1 MSNAAAASPSLP
13 VIMTLAHRELVRF
26 FRQRN
31 RVFGAL
37 GQPIIFWLLF
47 SEGLRGNQLDYA
59 HFFPGTLV
67 MILLFTAIFATITI
81 IEDRNEGFLQS
92 VLVAP
97 APRWA
102 MVLGKVFGGAAIAMI
117 QGLLFLVLGALTLGL
132 DSNLAETALAVVL
145 MALISVALTALGFT
159 IAWRMESTHGFH
171 AIMSVFLLPMWLL
184 SGAFFPGGGSGWL
197 AWVIRLNPLTYGVAG
212 LRHYL
217 VFAPAAV
224 RGDEPRSSLEAVNAA
239 VDATATL
246 PPVDALPL
254 LALCWGVTI
263 AFALLMLAAAWRI
276 AATRTTGDM
285 K

>member
-1 MSNAAAASPSLP
+1 MNSTANIASPATP
-13 VIMTLAHRELVRF
+13 AWPAVFTLAERELVRF

-47 SEGLRGNQLDYA
+47 SEGLRSSQLSYA

-67 MILLFTAIFATITI
+67 MILLFTAIFATISI

-92 VLVAP
+92 VLVSP

-102 MVLGKVFGGAAIAMI
+102 MVLGKVLGGAAIAML
-117 QGLLFLVLGALTLGL
+117 QGLLFLALGAATLGL
-132 DSNLAETALAVVL
+132 ASSLGEVAAAIVL
-145 MALISVALTALGFT
+145 MAAISVALTALGFC
-159 IAWRMESTHGFH
+159 IAWRMESTHAFH

-184 SGAFFPGGGSGWL
+184 SGAFFPAGGEGVL
-197 AWVIRLNPLTYGVAG
+197 AWIVRLNPLTYGVAG

-217 VFAPAAV
+217 HFAASVP
-224 RGDEPRSSLEAVNAA
+224 NAA
-239 VDATATL
+239 TQSGGVASGAGPL
-246 PPVDALPL
+246 PSAVDALPGL
-254 LALCWGVTI
+254 PLCWIVTL
-263 AFALLMLAAAWRI
+263 AFAAAMLIIAWRI
-276 AATRTTGDM
+276 AGTRTSGDL

>member
-1 MSNAAAASPSLP
+1 MTTPSATNFAAPPLP
-13 VIMTLAHRELVRF
+13 VILTLAHRELVRF
-26 FRQRN
+26 FRQKN

-67 MILLFTAIFATITI
+67 MILLFTAIFATISI

-102 MVLGKVFGGAAIAMI
+102 MVLGKVLGGAAIAMI
-117 QGLLFLVLGALTLGL
+117 QGLLFLILGALTLGL
-132 DSNLAETALAVVL
+132 SSTPVEIALAVVL
-145 MALISVALTALGFT
+145 MALIAVALTGLGFT

-217 VFAPAAV
+217 HFSPAT
-224 RGDEPRSSLEAVNAA
+224 DWSLKRPVQP
-239 VDATATL
+239 ATL
-246 PPVDALPL
+246 PDVSPVDALPP
-254 LALCWGVTI
+254 LALCWIVTA